1 MVMSYTEIDNRFVV
15 GLWGGG
21 GATNM
26 YSQFQKDDK
35 NLILMKQI

>member
-21 GATNM
+21 GTNM

>member
-15 GLWGGG
+15 GLWG